1 MKTLAKIT
9 LLGIVGKDP
18 EVKPTKAGGV
28 IATFPVAT
36 TVKKK
41 DPNGQFFDATLWHNV
56 IAFGKLAENIEKTVV
71 KASKIYIDGAIDYQE
86 YVDSNGS
93 QRLSTKI
100 LINDYSV
107 VSKSEYQQSKEHLES
122 FGNKKV
128 SSDLFATDLSD
139 DIPF

>member
-1 MKTLAKIT
+1 LKTLAKIT

-18 EVKPTKAGGV
+18 EIKPTKAGGV

-56 IAFGKLAENIEKTVV
+56 IGFGKLAENIEKTVS
-71 KASKIYIDGAIDYQE
+71 KASKIYIDGTIDYQE
-86 YVDSNGS
+86 YQDSNGTS
-93 QRLSTKI
+93 KLSTKI

-107 VSKSEYQQSKEHLES
+107 IAKSEYQQSKDSLES

-128 SSDLFATDLSD
+128 SNDLFATDLD
-139 DIPF
+139 NDIPF